1 MVNFLSLNFFFH
13 IELLIKYVFMT
24 FADYFILFVLTFYT
38 AFQLVLECPIGF
50 QAAKMEELKN
60 DCSYTVNAIL

>member
-1 MVNFLSLNFFFH
+1 
-13 IELLIKYVFMT
+13 MT

-38 AFQLVLECPIGF
+38 AFQLVLERPIGF

>member
-1 MVNFLSLNFFFH
+1 
-13 IELLIKYVFMT
+13 MT
-24 FADYFILFVLTFYT
+24 FADYFILFVLT
-38 AFQLVLECPIGF
+38 FQLVLECPIGF